1 MMHFIRQLLEWLI
14 SVFTTPLIRLDENVI
29 TVFSLLLLVVALILI
44 VLAMGLVKRF
54 LKHRILSPLNLDASN
69 REVIATIASYGFGAI
84 ATIVALQNLGF
95 QLTSL
100 GIILG
105 GLGVGIG
112 FGLQTITNDFVS
124 GLIVLFERNLKVNDF
139 IELDDHNFS
148 GLMGTI
154 QEVKLRSTIIRT
166 LDNGDVVIPNNELIS
181 RRILNWSYES
191 PVSRLRLPVGIVYGS
206 DPMAVTETLLKAAYL
221 EPAVLSEPM
230 PKVFFQ
236 GFGEESLDFELWV
249 WVEFSRRFDVQSALN
264 FTIEYLLRQQ
274 GLELACAQHDIWV
287 RSSEDLIKRLIERQ
301 ERTSAPT
308 ATAPKPPPHPPA
320 LRDLLRS
327 VSYFEQFSD
336 LELRRLIEIGHHR
349 RLLPNT
355 VLFREGDSGDAF
367 YIVLEG
373 QVDIIAETT
382 QATLASLGAGQ
393 FFGEVALLLGIPRT
407 ATAKTV
413 EPTLVFV
420 IHRQGFSL
428 LLHQYPQ
435 LADAIL
441 QALEHHQQE
450 LAERQQQLRA
460 DGIDIADTDANPVLW
475 ASRRLKE
482 IFSL

>member
-1 MMHFIRQLLEWLI
+1 MVQFIQQLFEWLI
-14 SVFTTPLIRLDENVI
+14 SIFNTPLVRLDENVI
-29 TVFSLLLLVVALILI
+29 TVFSLLQLVVALVLIL
-44 VLAMGLVKRF
+44 VAMGLVKRF
-54 LKHRILSPLNLDASN
+54 LKQRILSPLNLDASN

-84 ATIVALQNLGF
+84 ATLIALQNLGF

-112 FGLQTITNDFVS
+112 FGLQTITSDFVS

-166 LDNGDVVIPNNELIS
+166 LDNGDVVIPNNQLIS
-181 RRILNWSYES
+181 HRILNWSYDS

-230 PKVFFQ
+230 PKVFFK
-236 GFGEESLDFELWV
+236 GFGEDSLEFELWV

-264 FTIEYLLRQQ
+264 FNIEYLLRQQ

-287 RSSEDLIKRLIERQ
+287 RSSEDLIQRLIERQ
-301 ERTSAPT
+301 DRTSSAAPT
-308 ATAPKPPPHPPA
+308 PSPPSPA

-327 VSYFEQFSD
+327 VSYFAHFSD

-349 RLLPNT
+349 RLLPHT

-373 QVDIIAETT
+373 QVDIIAETS
-382 QATLASLGAGQ
+382 QDTLACLGPGQ

-407 ATAKTV
+407 ATARTAA
-413 EPTLVFV
+413 PTLVFV
-420 IHRQGFSL
+420 IHRQGFSQ
-428 LLHQYPQ
+428 LLHQYPS

-450 LAERQQQLRA
+450 LAERQQQLQA
-460 DGIDIADTDANPVLW
+460 DGIEISDDDTNPVLW
-475 ASRRLKE
+475 ASRRLKD
-482 IFSL
+482 IFNL